1 MSQAERSSIM
11 TKRRGPYINLKG
23 PYTKGPYNIIVPDY
37 VAVDTTPP
45 VLTGLLYT
53 NPDFEV
59 GTNELGTGYWLI
71 NNAATELAGTAIEAA
86 VIAETPVLYGTWTV
100 VNGLN
105 EVPIDTTS
113 LAAGTW
119 YLHVAQEDLSGNIV
133 ATGLVEDFVI
143 AAAPS
148 IAYVGGKT
156 AFFAG
161 ITTNPASI
169 SLTDLT
175 GGLASA
181 PIEGDLVLVNYGIG
195 GGVDVDVTVVTAD
208 YVEIS
213 DLRANDDNDANMGL
227 FRKFMTSTPDTALQ
241 VGPTTNATYA
251 GAVAIHVWRG
261 VNTTTPLDVAAVNAT
276 GTNTGQP
283 TPGAITP
290 TTAGSVIV
298 IAGVGAAAATSVF
311 TASELSNFI
320 TAASPDTIDAVVG
333 MGSIAWTSGT
343 FTPATWGGNTTA
355 STDSWVATTIALRPA

>member
-1 MSQAERSSIM
+1 MDRIGGNRMSLLLHRAALLAGAAN
-11 TKRRGPYINLKG
+11 T
-23 PYTKGPYNIIVPDY
+23 
-37 VAVDTTPP
+37 DTTPP
-45 VLTGLLYT
+45 VISGLVYED
-53 NPDFEV
+53 PDFSM
-59 GTNELGTGYWLI
+59 TTDELGTVVWLV
-71 NNAATELAGTAIEAA
+71 NDAATPLAGTAIEAA
-86 VIAETPVLYGTWTV
+86 VIAETPELYGTWTAV
-100 VNGLN
+100 VGIN
-105 EVPIDTTS
+105 EVPIDTTG

-119 YLHVAQEDLSGNIV
+119 YLHVAQKDTSGNMV
-133 ATGLVEDFVI
+133 AFGEVASFVI
-143 AAAPS
+143 AAA

-181 PIEGDLVLVNYGIG
+181 PIEGDFVLVNYGIG
-195 GGVDVDVTVVTAD
+195 AGVDVDVTVVTSD

-290 TTAGSVIV
+290 TTAGAVIV
-298 IAGVGAAAATSVF
+298 VAAVGAAPATSVF
-311 TASELSNFI
+311 TASELTNFI

-343 FTPATWGGNTTA
+343 ITPATWGGNTTA